1 MKELLTKLVEW
12 AAVVAIFYI
21 VLSAGGC
28 STVHGFGQDLQDWT
42 TVNTQR

>member
-1 MKELLTKLVEW
+1 MKTMILIL
-12 AAVVAIFYI
+12 AVSF
-21 VLSAGGC
+21 VLGFASGC

>member
-1 MKELLTKLVEW
+1 MKELLVKVVEW
-12 AAVVAIFYI
+12 TAIVAIFYI
-21 VLSAGGC
+21 VLSASGC